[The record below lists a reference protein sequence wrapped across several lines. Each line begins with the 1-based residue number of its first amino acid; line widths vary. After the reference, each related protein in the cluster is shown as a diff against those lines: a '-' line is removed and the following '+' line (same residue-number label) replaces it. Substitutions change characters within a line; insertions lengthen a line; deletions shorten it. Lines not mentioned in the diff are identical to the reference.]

1 MDGAMVEMEDVRA
14 GYGKVEILRGV
25 DFRAESG
32 EITTIIGTNGSGK
45 STLLRTLL
53 GFLPMRSG
61 DIRIDGI
68 SINSI
73 SRTELARKIAYLPQG
88 KNVPDIS
95 AGRMVLHGRFPYLTY
110 PRKYREEDM
119 RIARQAMEQMGIAEL
134 SEQHMSR
141 LSGGMR
147 QKVYIAMALAGQA
160 PVIVMDEPTTYLDIG
175 QQVKFAEAV
184 RQLADE
190 GKTVVLVLHD
200 ILLALKISARI
211 AALGEG
217 KVIWSG
223 TPEEMLA
230 QDMAKRLYGVAV
242 GAVRT
247 GAGTQYFYEIGD

>member
-68 SINSI
+68 SIKDI
-73 SRTELARKIAYLPQG
+73 SRTELARRIAYLPQG

-110 PRKYREEDM
+110 PRKYREADV
-119 RIARQAMEQMGIAEL
+119 RIARQAMEQMGVRGDFAAALPAHLPIGGPDLCALLGNALDNAMEAAEQAQDL
-134 SEQHMSR
+134 PGHRAAGEVRGDSPAAGGRRQDCRPGAARHPAGSEDIR
-141 LSGGMR
+141 PDCRSGRGEGHLER
-147 QKVYIAMALAGQA
+147 HAGGDA
-160 PVIVMDEPTTYLDIG
+160 RAGY
-175 QQVKFAEAV
+175 
-184 RQLADE
+184 
-190 GKTVVLVLHD
+190 GKT
-200 ILLALKISARI
+200 ALRRGRGS
-211 AALGEG
+211 G
-217 KVIWSG
+217 KDG
-223 TPEEMLA
+223 CG
-230 QDMAKRLYGVAV
+230 DAV
-242 GAVRT
+242 
-247 GAGTQYFYEIGD
+247 FL